1 MSEMGRRAMRD
12 VLIEGVYERMDHNE
26 QIYFL
31 SADFGSPALDLV
43 REHFPDRFASVGIAE
58 QNLINIA
65 TGLALEGFTVFAY
78 AIAPFLS
85 MRAYDQIRTNLSL
98 HAPFKTLNV
107 NLIGVGTGLSY
118 DVSGPTHHCLED
130 ITLMRLLPGIEL
142 FSPSDWKLT
151 QQLLTHCLNTRTPKY
166 LRLDSK
172 SLPAIYEQEHE
183 IDVEQGFAELMHGEQ
198 VCLISTGF
206 MTHTALKV
214 AQLLAEQDLHI
225 TVIDLFSLT
234 SYDKDALYAHLQP
247 CSYVITLEEAFIC
260 RGGLDSLIADLLLE
274 KHQSGVQFLRMGIHN
289 YHLFEGGGREHLHH
303 VHGLDAE
310 SISRRIEQL
319 CS

>member
-1 MSEMGRRAMRD
+1 MSTMKTRAMRD
-12 VLIEGVYERMDHNE
+12 VLIERIYERMHHDE

-31 SADFGSPALDLV
+31 SADFGSPALDQV

-85 MRAYDQIRTNLSL
+85 MRAYEQIRTNLSL

-107 NLIGVGTGLSY
+107 NLIGIGTGLSY

-142 FSPSDWKLT
+142 FSPSDWRLT
-151 QQLLTHCLNTRTPKY
+151 QRMVDVCLDMKTPKY

-172 SLPAIYEQEHE
+172 PLPAIYEREDE
-183 IDVEQGFAELMHGEQ
+183 IAVEQGFSELRHGDHA
-198 VCLISTGF
+198 CLISTGF
-206 MTHTALKV
+206 MTHTALKA
-214 AQLLAEQDLHI
+214 AQILAEHGIHI
-225 TVIDLFSLT
+225 TVIDFFSFT
-234 SYDKDALYAHLQP
+234 SYNKDALYARIQP
-247 CSYVITLEEAFIC
+247 CPHVITLEEAFIFC
-260 RGGLDSLIADLLLE
+260 GGMDALIADLLLAQ
-274 KHQSGVQFLRMGIHN
+274 HHSDGQFLRLGIPDR
-289 YHLFEGGGREHLHH
+289 HLFEGGGREHLHRA
-303 VHGLDAE
+303 HGLDAE
-310 SISRRIEQL
+310 SISGRIKQL